1 MSTVWISSAF
11 GSDEFV
17 TVKIVDSGAIGSANA
32 IGIYTFT
39 DDDFST
45 VLASSLK
52 AYEHA
57 DSQQGIRDKGL
68 DLGATINGI
77 SATATGKTARINTDF
92 LDVQLTLGTSAA
104 QTLGAVSTNGA
115 FTITGGGADFQ
126 LASKVDIAGKVSIGI
141 FDVATRK
148 LGTSDLGYLDDL
160 ASGKQFNVVA
170 GSNLT
175 GAQKVIT
182 EAINQISSLR
192 GRLGAFQSNTI
203 GATIRSLGVTLENVV
218 AAESTIRDADFAKET
233 AELTRNQILVAAS
246 TNVLG
251 LANQNPQTVL
261 QLLG

>member
-1 MSTVWISSAF
+1 M
-11 GSDEFV
+11 
-17 TVKIVDSGAIGSANA
+17 
-32 IGIYTFT
+32 
-39 DDDFST
+39 
-45 VLASSLK
+45 
-52 AYEHA
+52 
-57 DSQQGIRDKGL
+57 
-68 DLGATINGI
+68 
-77 SATATGKTARINTDF
+77 
-92 LDVQLTLGTSAA
+92 
-104 QTLGAVSTNGA
+104 
-115 FTITGGGADFQ
+115 
-126 LASKVDIAGKVSIGI
+126 ASKVDIAGKVSIGI

-148 LGTSDLGYLDDL
+148 LGTSDLGFLDDL
-160 ASGKQFNVVA
+160 ASGKQFNVVSA
-170 GSNLT
+170 SNLT

>member
-1 MSTVWISSAF
+1 MVSA
-11 GSDEFV
+11 
-17 TVKIVDSGAIGSANA
+17 
-32 IGIYTFT
+32 
-39 DDDFST
+39 
-45 VLASSLK
+45 
-52 AYEHA
+52 
-57 DSQQGIRDKGL
+57 
-68 DLGATINGI
+68 
-77 SATATGKTARINTDF
+77 
-92 LDVQLTLGTSAA
+92 
-104 QTLGAVSTNGA
+104 
-115 FTITGGGADFQ
+115 
-126 LASKVDIAGKVSIGI
+126 
-141 FDVATRK
+141 
-148 LGTSDLGYLDDL
+148 
-160 ASGKQFNVVA
+160 
-170 GSNLT
+170 SNLT